1 MVQVQL
7 AVSMQKNA
15 NCSILISLYKS
26 QVQVDKGPPHKTTWP
41 EINRKECGEQ
51 PQAHRYRGNFPQH
64 NINTYALRSRID
76 KWNLIKLQS
85 FCKAKNTVSKTERP
99 NIQYIQPRCPSTE
112 GWMQKIWYIYTM
124 DFYSTIKT
132 MNLWNSLANLED
144 IILSEVTQSQKK
156 SLDMHSLISGYQ
168 PRN

>member
-1 MVQVQL
+1 
-7 AVSMQKNA
+7 
-15 NCSILISLYKS
+15 
-26 QVQVDKGPPHKTTWP
+26 VDQRPLHKTRET
-41 EINRKECGEQ
+41 EI
-51 PQAHRYRGNFPQH
+51 YRGESGEKPGKHGTGEKFLNR
-64 NINTYALRSRID
+64 TAMVYAIRSRID

-156 SLDMHSLISGYQ
+156 SLDMHSLISGY
-168 PRN
+168 